1 MILDEDVNGFKN
13 KRGQHKKPGGGK
25 KGKKVGIMC
34 LQEVKANFLS
44 EKCACCRP
52 LGPKRGLRP
61 GPTE

>member
-34 LQEVKANFLS
+34 
-44 EKCACCRP
+44 
-52 LGPKRGLRP
+52 
-61 GPTE
+61 